1 MANLKSK
8 RYAIRFR
15 QYSNYE
21 NTASEALMYILYN
34 KGDIVMNANNNED
47 ALERIGAYL
56 NSYIKYKYKYLLAS
70 HVNRSISLDEDING
84 KVKRK
89 RYEVIK
95 SKPLY
100 VEKESFDNDN
110 SIIQEMQSL
119 YDNGLNNTE
128 TIDLIIQKYG
138 LKEQELLDI

>member
-70 HVNRSISLDEDING
+70 HVNRSISLDE
-84 KVKRK
+84 
-89 RYEVIK
+89 VIK